1 MTAVDEAVRAHI
13 GTQTGLVVVQPGT
26 LCNLDCAYCYLP
38 ARKTRNLM
46 SLDTA
51 AALAASLDG
60 LPAPVTVNW
69 HGGEPLAVPLAHFTA
84 LLDVLEPLR
93 ASGKIRHSVQ
103 TNATLITDAWCDL
116 LKRYDIEP
124 GVSIDGDA
132 TATANRRDWAH
143 QPAHAAI
150 LRGIATLTAHDIP
163 FGIIAVASPQTM
175 SDPAALMAFLTS
187 LNPTG
192 IAFNI
197 EEREGIN
204 TSRPLVDTADA
215 VAFWAGVLA
224 SLHHHQISVRE
235 LAGVATYAAA
245 IRAGKPW
252 HPPQRSPIPTVAW
265 NGDVVLMSPELNGLT
280 APRYQDFRAGNIH
293 HQPLATIIANA
304 GQLSYVREYAAG
316 LARCAQECSFYPY
329 CRGGNASNRHAEHGR
344 FDTTETAHCRNTIQ
358 APVTAT
364 LNAIRKD
371 RHMAETTQPTPT
383 VTQPTPTEDILAR
396 LASDVGR
403 EEWHQETFRDFADGR
418 RNTSS
423 GR

>member
-26 LCNLDCAYCYLP
+26 LCNLDCTYCYLP
-38 ARKTRNLM
+38 ARKTRNIM
-46 SLDTA
+46 TLDTA
-51 AALAASLDG
+51 HALAASLAS

-69 HGGEPLAVPLAHFTA
+69 HGGEPLAVPLTHFTA
-84 LLDVLEPLR
+84 MLDVLEPLR

-103 TNATLITDAWCDL
+103 TNATLITDAWCDV

-143 QPAHAAI
+143 KPAHAAI
-150 LRGIATLTAHDIP
+150 LRGIATLTAHHIP

-175 SDPAALMAFLTS
+175 TDPAAVMAFLTS

-204 TSRPLVDTADA
+204 TTRPLVAAADA
-215 VAFWAGVLA
+215 AAFWSGVLA
-224 SLHHHQISVRE
+224 SLHHHHISVRE
-235 LAGVATYAAA
+235 FSAVATYTAAVQ
-245 IRAGKPW
+245 AGKPW

-265 NGDVVLMSPELNGLT
+265 NGDVTLMSPELNGLT

-293 HQPLATIIANA
+293 HQPLAQIITHA
-304 GQLSYVREYAAG
+304 GQHRYVREYATG
-316 LARCAQECSFYPY
+316 LARCARECSFYHF
-329 CRGGNASNRHAEHGR
+329 CRGGHASNRLAEHGR
-344 FDTTETAHCRNTIQ
+344 FDTTETAHCRNSIQ
-358 APVTAT
+358 APITAT

-371 RHMAETTQPTPT
+371 RHMAEN
-383 VTQPTPTEDILAR
+383 TQPTPTEEILAR
-396 LASDVGR
+396 LAGEVGR
-403 EEWHQETFRDFADGR
+403 EQWHQETFADFADGR
-418 RNTSS
+418 RNTTS